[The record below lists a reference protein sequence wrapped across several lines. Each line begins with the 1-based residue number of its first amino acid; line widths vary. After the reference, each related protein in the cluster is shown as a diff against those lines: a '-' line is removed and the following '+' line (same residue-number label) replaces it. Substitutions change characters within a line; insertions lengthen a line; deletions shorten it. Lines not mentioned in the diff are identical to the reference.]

1 METYIREL
9 IQKLYKLYNYNVIEF
24 GNVVGLCSNWG
35 VVKKNGDTSEVVFF
49 SNTSIYNGIN
59 IESFTKILCDTL
71 QCKYIKPIQILI
83 YNNDKLEINEIKEL
97 CINYSINSQCELIL
111 INYVDN
117 KILYYSSGAE
127 DTVNSLIS
135 CMNGM
140 MPNKNRAVKS
150 KKPIITYVLITINI
164 LVYILTAYL
173 SRNIV
178 DSNINVLILL
188 GAKVNSLIANGQYYR
203 LVTAMFLHGGIV
215 HVSLNMYALY
225 SIGPLVENVYGKGK
239 YIVIYFLS
247 GILSSLASFMF
258 SNSISI
264 GASGA
269 IFGLLG
275 AALIFAIKMKNRI
288 GRGFINNIITVIGI
302 NLVIGLSIPNI
313 DNFAHL
319 GGLLGGIVISYVVF
333 RNK

>member
-1 METYIREL
+1 
-9 IQKLYKLYNYNVIEF
+9 
-24 GNVVGLCSNWG
+24 
-35 VVKKNGDTSEVVFF
+35 
-49 SNTSIYNGIN
+49 
-59 IESFTKILCDTL
+59 
-71 QCKYIKPIQILI
+71 
-83 YNNDKLEINEIKEL
+83 
-97 CINYSINSQCELIL
+97 
-111 INYVDN
+111 
-117 KILYYSSGAE
+117 
-127 DTVNSLIS
+127 
-135 CMNGM
+135 MNGM
-140 MPNKNRAVKS
+140 MPNKNIAVKS
-150 KKPIITYVLITINI
+150 KKPIITYVLITINV

-302 NLVIGLSIPNI
+302 NLVIGFSIPNI